1 MILLYYYFA
10 CYITLSTVLQSCH
23 ANDPEVIQ
31 QFWKQLYSQLPD
43 PSLPNRLSNGQQMGV
58 KLSVAVES
66 AEFGHAYDDYVCRAT
81 IRLVTSWPIM
91 DTKISDNTLVRMAG
105 GTVMLDA
112 DRVWRPRV
120 MVSGARHM
128 KLFSRRLE
136 LQSFGKSSPPH
147 RSLMQK
153 GDADYGSGGEVS
165 AQGNPGR
172 QPVYVM
178 SEIFNVEVLC
188 TSPSIKHYLG
198 AIHCPVVFSQETFHR
213 ENSDYIWQDRTTCTL
228 SVKASEKISYVTLST
243 RYSDKSS
250 SEGPQSNLS
259 INLCFNPTALVLRAA
274 LPALLFTFLSFIL
287 LWSLPCGP
295 QIISITQGG
304 LVLLCLATWTHFSVA
319 IPTHFSLVDAW
330 FILCLAF
337 ISMTFL
343 FTLYEHRRLDRLAK
357 TRQIQQQR
365 RIYSALSATA
375 LCVPKMPPCGAAG
388 GGGGGGSGGST
399 CGCGGCSC
407 AGGFCGAGG
416 GFLGIG
422 NGQTSQ
428 MGSGGS
434 PPPLGLMHQASPVVM
449 PTKLDICNEA
459 YFRSVSSEL
468 SKDSS
473 AIMSLGTALRLRCAK
488 NGGLGVFE
496 PNDSNLGLIK
506 SQYALGS
513 TPSTHPA
520 PSGSFLQPLGPIAP
534 SYCTT
539 VVAVAL
545 PILYILA
552 IIIFWGFFGAQGTV
566 PKDCLVGSVT
576 CQALDRS

>member
-1 MILLYYYFA
+1 
-10 CYITLSTVLQSCH
+10 
-23 ANDPEVIQ
+23 
-31 QFWKQLYSQLPD
+31 
-43 PSLPNRLSNGQQMGV
+43 MGV

-165 AQGNPGR
+165 AQ
-172 QPVYVM
+172 
-178 SEIFNVEVLC
+178 
-188 TSPSIKHYLG
+188 
-198 AIHCPVVFSQETFHR
+198 
-213 ENSDYIWQDRTTCTL
+213 
-228 SVKASEKISYVTLST
+228 
-243 RYSDKSS
+243 
-250 SEGPQSNLS
+250 GPQSNLS